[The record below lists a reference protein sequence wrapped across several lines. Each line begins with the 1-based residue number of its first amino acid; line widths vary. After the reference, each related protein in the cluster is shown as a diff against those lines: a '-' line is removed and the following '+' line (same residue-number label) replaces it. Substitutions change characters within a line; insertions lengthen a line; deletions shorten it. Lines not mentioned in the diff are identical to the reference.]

1 MPLQLRLKMKR
12 GGGPSASGRGGGI
25 RNWLYIYYIYI
36 KNHYCFFKVNF
47 VGGCEEGDVEQI
59 VHSSESV
66 SSRGVPTGPHSTNS
80 TEAELLAPPPTG
92 GVELPARAPS
102 DVCAFVEKIILI
114 GCDEGGGPLIPVSS
128 EIFSLASTSEA
139 ISSVDAKDNVSCV
152 GSSV

>member
-1 MPLQLRLKMKR
+1 M
-12 GGGPSASGRGGGI
+12 
-25 RNWLYIYYIYI
+25 
-36 KNHYCFFKVNF
+36 
-47 VGGCEEGDVEQI
+47 GGCEEGDVEQI
-59 VHSSESV
+59 VRSSERV
-66 SSRGVPTGPHSTNS
+66 SSRGGTRFSPDTSSFVRDSDVVPTGTHSTNS
-80 TEAELLAPPPTG
+80 TDAELLAPPPTG

-114 GCDEGGGPLIPVSS
+114 GCDEGGGPLVPVSS